1 MKYININQELK
12 FKFFQVPRKILYT
25 EPYKSILCP
34 LSQLG
39 YIFIL
44 DRLNLSRMNHK
55 VDDYGNIYIFITRKE
70 MGEYLKSS
78 SKTVI
83 KVFKE
88 LEKAKLI
95 KQENQGKGKAYKIY
109 VVDIYSEDEQKEKL
123 HITNEKDKK
132 FMSQDK
138 ANKIKKSDCLNKEL
152 EKIPYNLNWLKD
164 SIEKLIKDYVEM
176 IDFESYYFH
185 KKYYFAGLKDGM
197 KLKEELK

>member
-12 FKFFQVPRKILYT
+12 FKFCQVPRKILYT
-25 EPYKSILCP
+25 EHYKSILCP

-44 DRLNLSRMNHK
+44 DRLNLSKMNHK

-123 HITNEKDKK
+123 HITNEKNTNKVLEFLQLNNIDKK
-132 FMSQDK
+132 YKQQYKTKNCNYKSDRDYSNFDWTSLY
-138 ANKIKKSDCLNKEL
+138 ANK
-152 EKIPYNLNWLKD
+152 
-164 SIEKLIKDYVEM
+164 
-176 IDFESYYFH
+176 F
-185 KKYYFAGLKDGM
+185 
-197 KLKEELK
+197 

>member
-1 MKYININQELK
+1 M
-12 FKFFQVPRKILYT
+12 
-25 EPYKSILCP
+25 PYKSILCP

-88 LEKAKLI
+88 LE
-95 KQENQGKGKAYKIY
+95 
-109 VVDIYSEDEQKEKL
+109 DEQKEKL
-123 HITNEKDKK
+123 HITNEKNTNKVLEFLQLNNIDKK
-132 FMSQDK
+132 YKQ
-138 ANKIKKSDCLNKEL
+138 
-152 EKIPYNLNWLKD
+152 
-164 SIEKLIKDYVEM
+164 
-176 IDFESYYFH
+176 
-185 KKYYFAGLKDGM
+185 
-197 KLKEELK
+197 

>member
-12 FKFFQVPRKILYT
+12 FKFCQAPRKILYT

-44 DRLNLSRMNHK
+44 DKLNLSRTNNK
-55 VDDYGNIYIFITRKE
+55 VDEHGNIYAFITRKE
-70 MGEYLKSS
+70 MGEFLKSS

-88 LEKAKLI
+88 NVKLI

-109 VVDIYSEDEQKEKL
+109 VLDIYSEDEEKENL
-123 HITNEKDKK
+123 HIGNRKNT
-132 FMSQDK
+132 
-138 ANKIKKSDCLNKEL
+138 NKEL
-152 EKIPYNLNWLKD
+152 EFLQPNKIYKNNINKNY
-164 SIEKLIKDYVEM
+164 SNKRDYSNF
-176 IDFESYYFH
+176 DWTSLYANKF
-185 KKYYFAGLKDGM
+185 
-197 KLKEELK
+197 

>member
-1 MKYININQELK
+1 MKYININQEMK
-12 FKFFQVPRKILYT
+12 FKFCQVPRKILYT

-123 HITNEKDKK
+123 HITNEKNTNKVLEFLQPNNIDKK
-132 FMSQDK
+132 YKQQYKTKNCNYKSDRDYSNFDWTSLY
-138 ANKIKKSDCLNKEL
+138 ANK
-152 EKIPYNLNWLKD
+152 
-164 SIEKLIKDYVEM
+164 
-176 IDFESYYFH
+176 F
-185 KKYYFAGLKDGM
+185 
-197 KLKEELK
+197 